1 MAAPMEG
8 DKGAGFTGLI
18 VGALVLLL
26 ALGAIVL
33 MVNKKYENERPRRR
47 SLAR

>member
-33 MVNKKYENERPRRR
+33 MVNKKYEGEAPPAAV
-47 SLAR
+47 AR

>member
-18 VGALVLLL
+18 VGVLVLAL
-26 ALGAIVL
+26 ALGAIV
-33 MVNKKYENERPRRR
+33 MVVNAKY
-47 SLAR
+47 AREEAPAAQTR